1 MGQISKKDAAKV
13 MDILFSTYP
22 GLEPFLTAA
31 NPYQSLVATILS
43 AQTTDLQVNKV
54 TPDLFAEYPGP
65 ESLAKASVD
74 QVISYIKSIGFFR
87 NKAKN
92 IINASKKIV
101 EDFNGQVP
109 DNMDDLLTLPGV
121 GRKTAN
127 VVMANSFGIPSVPVD
142 THVFRVT
149 NRIGLSES
157 KNPEEC
163 EQDLRK
169 ILDEDIWN
177 YSHLSIIKHG
187 REVCR
192 ARNPKCEVCPI
203 SEFCKYYKANIKGKA
218 NTKAAKKTGAKS

>member
-1 MGQISKKDAAKV
+1 MGQISKKEAAKI

-31 NPYQSLVATILS
+31 NPYQSLIATILS

-54 TPDLFAEYPGP
+54 TPELFLEYPDP
-65 ESLAKASVD
+65 ESLSRAPVD
-74 QVISYIKSIGFFR
+74 RVISYIKSIGFFR

-101 EDFNGQVP
+101 EDFEGRVP
-109 DNMDDLLTLPGV
+109 DNMEDLLTLPGV

-127 VVMANSFGIPSVPVD
+127 VVLANSFGVQSVPVD

-157 KNPEEC
+157 KNPQEC

-169 ILDEDIWN
+169 ILDKDIWN

-192 ARNPKCEVCPI
+192 ARNPKCQICPI
-203 SEFCKYYKANIKGKA
+203 SQYCRYFAENIDEKP
-218 NTKAAKKTGAKS
+218 KKEKRSEVKS